1 MALPLKLKEIDI
13 PPLWLAVFAAPG
25 WAVGQVFP
33 LALPH
38 GAALGLVLL
47 ALGLGLMGLAAGQ
60 MVLAR
65 TSFIPRRRPER
76 LVTWGV
82 FALSR
87 NPIYLADALVLAGL
101 LLWWNAVLAA
111 PLVPA
116 FMAFITRRF
125 IRGEEAWIAAAH
137 GAEYAA
143 YRARVRRWL

>member
-1 MALPLKLKEIDI
+1 MLRQKLAEIDI
-13 PPLWLAVFAAPG
+13 PPLWLALFAAVG
-25 WAVGQVFP
+25 WAVGQIAP
-33 LALPH
+33 LALPY
-38 GAALGLVLL
+38 GRAAGLGLVAL
-47 ALGLGLMGLAAGQ
+47 ALLLMGLAGAQ

-65 TSFIPRRRPER
+65 TTFIPRRRPER

-87 NPIYLADALVLAGL
+87 NPIYLADALLLSGL
-101 LLWWNAVLAA
+101 LLYWNAVLAA

-125 IRGEEAWIAAAH
+125 IRGEEVWIGAAY
-137 GAEYAA
+137 GEDYAA